1 MDAIDAA
8 EIKIRD
14 AAAKRDAMLR
24 AGTPEEI
31 ASATAKLDAA
41 IEVKRQAEKVL
52 LKVRQAIDTLR
63 SDYDHQREYEENS
76 LCYNKSEEEAII
88 RRSKCLYD
96 KLAKDGAIDQHQIWD

>member
-1 MDAIDAA
+1 
-8 EIKIRD
+8 
-14 AAAKRDAMLR
+14 MLR

-41 IEVKRQAEKVL
+41 TDAQRQAEKVL
-52 LKVRQAIDTLR
+52 LKVRQAIDTLA
-63 SDYDHQREYEENS
+63 SDYEHQKEYKENS

-96 KLAKDGAIDQHQIWD
+96 KLAKGGVIDKQQI

>member
-1 MDAIDAA
+1 LDAIDAA

-14 AAAKRDAMLR
+14 AAAKRDAMVR
-24 AGTPEEI
+24 DGTPKEI

-41 IEVKRQAEKVL
+41 TEVQRQAEKVL

-63 SDYDHQREYEENS
+63 SDYEHQKEYEENS

-96 KLAKDGAIDQHQIWD
+96 KLAKGGAIDEQQI